1 MKPVKRSGRR
11 NNAGKAL
18 HEQKTPGVVFDCN
31 LFLQAAISSL
41 GPAFACMNLVDQG
54 SVVSHPIP
62 VRVRPQRRRLAPTS
76 GVGDGRAPRP
86 TLRVVHVARLS
97 VAWRCPSWDGC
108 GGSAAA
114 WWGLGNLLT
123 KSMGWV
129 LGIDPRRGRCPL
141 TPLLSAPSSVAP
153 SLCEGRGMTGPRAR
167 EDREGG
173 IIDKGG
179 RKTPRAGRLFR
190 PRWQSSPALG
200 GYNSISREACGDG
213 HALERR
219 RRLPSGPLRSRA

>member
-1 MKPVKRSGRR
+1 MLTSILLYQYRGTVNERTRPR
-11 NNAGKAL
+11 
-18 HEQKTPGVVFDCN
+18 
-31 LFLQAAISSL
+31 I
-41 GPAFACMNLVDQG
+41 
-54 SVVSHPIP
+54 
-62 VRVRPQRRRLAPTS
+62 VRPQPQCRPLAPTS

-86 TLRVVHVARLS
+86 TLRVGHVARWS

-141 TPLLSAPSSVAP
+141 TPLPSAPSSVAP
-153 SLCEGRGMTGPRAR
+153 SLSEGRRMTGPRAR
-167 EDREGG
+167 DREGG

-179 RKTPRAGRLFR
+179 RKAPRAGHFFVPVGSRRRLWADIIVSAGR
-190 PRWQSSPALG
+190 SAAL
-200 GYNSISREACGDG
+200 
-213 HALERR
+213 RR
-219 RRLPSGPLRSRA
+219 RRLPSGPRRSRA

>member
-1 MKPVKRSGRR
+1 MSALPENRETPAAMQTARS
-11 NNAGKAL
+11 
-18 HEQKTPGVVFDCN
+18 H
-31 LFLQAAISSL
+31 
-41 GPAFACMNLVDQG
+41 
-54 SVVSHPIP
+54 
-62 VRVRPQRRRLAPTS
+62 VRSRRRASPAQRS
-76 GVGDGRAPRP
+76 VG
-86 TLRVVHVARLS
+86 HVARWS

-141 TPLLSAPSSVAP
+141 TPLPSAPSSVAP
-153 SLCEGRGMTGPRAR
+153 SLSEGRRMMGPRAR
-167 EDREGG
+167 DREGG

-190 PRWQSSPALG
+190 PRWQSSPGLG
-200 GYNSISREACGDG
+200 GYNSIAAEACGDA
-213 HALERR
+213 HALGRPRWLGSPLVRFAPELETPVPSAGGGFFVFFVSSNGECHLPGREDLPAMRR
-219 RRLPSGPLRSRA
+219 TRWRAHRPSVVNRYSSST